1 MLASGKKVPNKGRR
15 ALPLLHYFST
25 ISKWSVLK
33 VHYLEIRR
41 ENKGPDRC
49 PLLHYFS
56 IITLFCY
63 FRYFSVPI
71 PIKYR
76 PTSIRNNRNKTMSTF
91 FSFHGSEFFREKI
104 ETDAGKVRS
113 RWPPFRFPV
122 NIDAVVRWGLILTKD
137 EYRRKLIKRTPRTN
151 IVTRE
156 RKGFIIG

>member
-1 MLASGKKVPNKGRR
+1 MGRER
-15 ALPLLHYFST
+15 CPLLHYFST
-25 ISKWSVLK
+25 IPEWLVVN
-33 VHYLEIRR
+33 VHYIVIGREITALTAAHSFITS
-41 ENKGPDRC
+41 
-49 PLLHYFS
+49 LLSLFSVIFS
-56 IITLFCY
+56 I